1 MSSIAQVD
9 GSGTAKRE
17 ASNDR
22 VFVGNNAILSPR
34 LSVVPTAKVPTG

>member
-9 GSGTAKRE
+9 GSGTTKAEKLT
-17 ASNDR
+17 DT

-34 LSVVPTAKVPTG
+34 LSVVPRAKVPTG